1 MAFKKASDKEKEIL
15 EQYLLQFLNLE
26 KKYPLLPGIQN
37 TEAMANLMG
46 LELEELVSMRNRF
59 EENARQAAE
68 ELLTDKDV
76 VEWLEDVP
84 FEPDD
89 TIVVIGDSI
98 TDDLQ
103 GWFSILEH
111 VLELAIPEANFKMI
125 NSGLSYDTSTDVIK
139 RLNRDMMDHQPDWVM
154 VALGTFDVQ
163 RLHIAPQRTLISL
176 ADFWENLSLIESAI
190 EEVTENP
197 PIWIT
202 PPAVITQLMQK
213 VELFNFTLEERDLAE
228 VREVITSKK
237 GYIVDPTGKRMGEDE
252 DGNPQ
257 AWNYLADGVHPSIS
271 GHVNTVKALIYTLT
285 HTKEEE
291 GAKME
296 TPDEIADEGDE
307 I

>member
-1 MAFKKASDKEKEIL
+1 MAFKKASEEEKEIL

-26 KKYPLLPGIQN
+26 KMYPLLPGIQN
-37 TEAMANLMG
+37 TEAMAHLMG
-46 LELEELVSMRNRF
+46 LEREELVTIRERM

-76 VEWLEDVP
+76 VEWLENIP
-84 FEPDD
+84 FDPDD
-89 TIVVIGDSI
+89 TIVAIGDSI

-111 VLELAIPEANFKMI
+111 VLELAVPEANFKMI
-125 NSGLSYDTSTDVIK
+125 NSGVSYDTSTDAIK
-139 RLNRDMMDHQPDWVM
+139 RLNRDMMAHEPDWVI

-163 RLHIAPQRTLISL
+163 RLHIAPQRTLVSL
-176 ADFWENLSLIESAI
+176 ADLWENLNLIESAI

-197 PIWIT
+197 PVWIT
-202 PPAVITQLMQK
+202 PPAVITQMMQK
-213 VELFNFTLEERDLAE
+213 VELFNYTLEERDLAE

-237 GYIVDPTGKRMGEDE
+237 GYVVDPTGKRMGEDE
-252 DGNPQ
+252 NGNPQ
-257 AWNYLADGVHPSIS
+257 AWNYLADGLHPNVS

-285 HTKEEE
+285 HTEEKD
-291 GAKME
+291 GAEIE
-296 TPDEIADEGDE
+296 TPDEFSDEEE